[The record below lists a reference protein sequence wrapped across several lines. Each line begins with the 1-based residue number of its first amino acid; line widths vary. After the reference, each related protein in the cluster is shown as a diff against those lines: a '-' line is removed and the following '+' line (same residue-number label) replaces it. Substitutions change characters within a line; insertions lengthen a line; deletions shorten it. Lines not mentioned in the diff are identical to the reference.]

1 MGDALF
7 KGVPLEMQ
15 RYFTGERLDSD
26 NTDILI
32 EFLQIYGGIKW
43 RKHLWAKWKR
53 DRMFRKAI
61 VEIDKTLET
70 FPDPQR
76 SYYSSMVAGL
86 YFAIILMIPVFLFLL
101 GVMIIYHESVFTIQ
115 NLLRL
120 VFAIIV
126 LDAMRNSGS
135 KWNASDSQ
143 KDTLEQK

>member
-1 MGDALF
+1 
-7 KGVPLEMQ
+7 
-15 RYFTGERLDSD
+15 
-26 NTDILI
+26 
-32 EFLQIYGGIKW
+32 
-43 RKHLWAKWKR
+43 
-53 DRMFRKAI
+53 MFNKAI
-61 VEIDKTLET
+61 VEIDKMLET

-120 VFAIIV
+120 VLAIIV

-135 KWNASDSQ
+135 K
-143 KDTLEQK
+143 

>member
-1 MGDALF
+1 MIF
-7 KGVPLEMQ
+7 
-15 RYFTGERLDSD
+15 
-26 NTDILI
+26 N
-32 EFLQIYGGIKW
+32 
-43 RKHLWAKWKR
+43 
-53 DRMFRKAI
+53 KAI

-86 YFAIILMIPVFLFLL
+86 YFAVILMIPVFLFLI
-101 GVMIIYHESVFTIQ
+101 GVSIIYYESVFTIQ

-135 KWNASDSQ
+135 K
-143 KDTLEQK
+143 